1 VISKIRP
8 WIKLSI
14 VFLALAW
21 YLGQLLLISGIKGKS
36 VQRGFRYRRKF
47 CRTAMSVLGVK
58 YHHTGLIP
66 QGACLYVSN
75 HRSMLDPLI
84 QLAYIDAFIVSKA
97 EVGSYPLLGKGAQ
110 ETGIILVHRHDQS
123 SRKSA
128 LAAIE
133 AKLLEGYPVLIYP
146 EGTTNGDDLT
156 AEFRRGAIE
165 LAYQRNIPLIP
176 VMIEYPD
183 PAYYWTNSSL
193 LSYFTRLFSIKGKHD
208 VSGRIGLP
216 MKNASPDHLVD
227 DIRAAIDVMI
237 IDARVARLQP

>member
-1 VISKIRP
+1 MSTLRP

-21 YLGQLLLISGIKGKS
+21 YLGQLMLISAIRGK
-36 VQRGFRYRRKF
+36 VVERGFRFRRKF
-47 CRTAMSVLGVK
+47 CTSAISILGIK
-58 YHHTGLIP
+58 YQHSGFACK
-66 QGACLYVSN
+66 GSCLYVSN

-84 QLAYIDAFIVSKA
+84 QLAHIDAFIVSKA
-97 EVGSYPLLGKGAQ
+97 EVGSYPLLGLGAQ
-110 ETGIILVHRHDQS
+110 ETGIILVDRHDQR

-146 EGTTNGDDLT
+146 EGTTNGGDLT

-165 LAYQRNIPLIP
+165 LAHQRGIPVVP

-183 PAYYWTNSSL
+183 TSYYWKDTPL
-193 LSYFTRLFSIKGKHD
+193 MTYFTSLFSRSGKHE
-208 VSGRIGLP
+208 VHGKIGTP
-216 MKNASPDHLVD
+216 MNNTSPDTLVE
-227 DIRAAIDVMI
+227 DIRASVDAMI
-237 IDARVARLQP
+237 IETRLARSIP